1 MVTTKKK
8 IYQGEI
14 ILEREFIRV
23 SIGTAAA
30 IGLVRIKVKALPTTA
45 YLMTYSE
52 NKCTANCIF
61 CAQARE
67 SKMNN
72 DYLSRVIWPKYPLD
86 EVIEKINEAINNRK
100 IFRICVQT
108 INIPNLMNILEYQLE
123 KIATKIKGK
132 VPLSLAIHPIS
143 RKDMKR
149 LKKLGVSDLSISF
162 DAVTPEIFE
171 KIKGKSTGNNYT
183 WEGHWRALL
192 DALDIYGK
200 WHVSTHIIIGFG
212 ESERDAINF
221 LQKMND
227 LGVIVGIMALTPIR
241 GTKIENMKPPDI
253 SSYRKIQLAYYLIR
267 HKITNFGKMTFDDS
281 GNLLDFGVSK
291 KILKKV
297 IKSGYPFITTGCSYC
312 NRPYYNESPSGIIYN
327 FPMRPNEEDIR
338 RIRKELGV
346 EDE

>member
-1 MVTTKKK
+1 MEKRKVTIKIPYELYVKLKKIIENTGFSSVTESIVFVMRTIVMGGKIGKKASYTKKEV
-8 IYQGEI
+8 QEI
-14 ILEREFIRV
+14 R
-23 SIGTAAA
+23 
-30 IGLVRIKVKALPTTA
+30 
-45 YLMTYSE
+45 
-52 NKCTANCIF
+52 
-61 CAQARE
+61 
-67 SKMNN
+67 
-72 DYLSRVIWPKYPLD
+72 
-86 EVIEKINEAINNRK
+86 
-100 IFRICVQT
+100 
-108 INIPNLMNILEYQLE
+108 
-123 KIATKIKGK
+123 
-132 VPLSLAIHPIS
+132 
-143 RKDMKR
+143 KR

-267 HKITNFGKMTFDDS
+267 HKITNFEKMTFDDS

-291 KILKKV
+291 EILKKV

-327 FPMRPNEEDIR
+327 FPMRPDEDDIR